1 MPLVTRRRTP
11 VSGPVVTTVR
21 AVSTSVVLSVTPA
34 EPVDPDRSPVQVPD
48 DVAAALA
55 VAGQRRDPGLWRPR
69 SGPVRLLF
77 QLSGPDRVAAGRRL
91 VEELRLLG
99 YEADLSIS
107 R

>member
-1 MPLVTRRRTP
+1 M
-11 VSGPVVTTVR
+11 
-21 AVSTSVVLSVTPA
+21 STSVVLSVTPA
-34 EPVDPDRSPVQVPD
+34 EPVDPDRRSVDVPD

-55 VAGQRRDPGLWRPR
+55 AEGQPGNPGLYVPR

-91 VEELRLLG
+91 VAGLRRLG
-99 YEADLSIS
+99 YAADLSIS